1 MRCDNG
7 ELTYGAPV
15 SMHHW
20 FARNPAAIAKIS

>member
-1 MRCDNG
+1 MRSDNG

-20 FARNPAAIAKIS
+20 SARKPAAIAEIS